1 MIVTPEELSTLPPDI
16 WTRLAAGEDAVHI
29 RAGASNVLFR
39 LLPMEGSG
47 GTVADFFHS
56 LATPMKSDDEELAEF
71 ERDVEEGRRMM
82 NQPLVSPWDT

>member
-1 MIVTPEELSTLPPDI
+1 MTVTPEELSTLPPDI
-16 WTRLAAGEDAVHI
+16 WKRLAAGEDAVHI

-39 LLPMEGSG
+39 LLPVGNSG

-56 LATPMKSDDEELAEF
+56 LAAPVKCDDEELAEF
-71 ERDVEEGRRMM
+71 EQNVEEARKLM